1 MNLVFLGNP
10 EIAIPALDALLDA
23 GHNIVAVVCSPDAR
37 KGRRGQPTPT
47 PVKAHAL
54 ERGLKVLHDHNELL
68 GLDYDI
74 GIVVAYGHILPTEL
88 IAHAP
93 LINIHFSLL
102 PRWRGAAPVERAI
115 LAGDRETG
123 VAIMAIEEGLDT
135 GAVYNIARTP
145 IDDADTVTTIRD
157 RLALL
162 GATLLVDTL
171 QDGLPTPT
179 PQSDSG
185 VTYAHKL
192 SSADFE
198 IDWTQ
203 PAVEVHRLVRL
214 ERAWT
219 VFRGKRLRIH
229 QVQVHTSQDEDSNTG
244 VDNLGKPGLIQ
255 DGLVVLCGL
264 GAVQLI
270 SVQPEGK
277 HQMAAKDWA
286 NGAQPIGE
294 YLG

>member
-54 ERGLKVLHDHNELL
+54 DRGLSVLHDHNDLL
-68 GLDYDI
+68 AMEYDV
-74 GIVVAYGHILPTEL
+74 GIVVAYGHILPNEL
-88 IAHAP
+88 IDHRP

-115 LAGDRETG
+115 LAGDEETG

-135 GAVYNIARTP
+135 GAVYNVERTP
-145 IDDADTVTTIRD
+145 MSDSDTVTTIRD
-157 RLALL
+157 RLAHL
-162 GATLLVDTL
+162 GATLLVETL
-171 QDGLPTPT
+171 RGGLPIPT
-179 PQSDSG
+179 PQPESG

-198 IDWTQ
+198 INWAQ
-203 PAVEVHRLVRL
+203 SAVDVHRLVRL

-229 QVQVHTSQDEDSNTG
+229 EIRIQQAVDANDGHTGIQQSE
-244 VDNLGKPGLIQ
+244 PGLIQ
-255 DGLVVLCGL
+255 DQLVVSCGT
-264 GAVQLI
+264 GAVQLVT
-270 SVQPEGK
+270 VQPEGK
-277 HQMAAKDWA
+277 NQMAAKDWA
-286 NGAQPIGE
+286 NGAQPVGE
-294 YLG
+294 RLG